1 MEVAKVGS
9 LHKVV
14 RPSYGGQAVIEG
26 VMIRGREL
34 VVTAVRRG
42 EDEVALRTKRF
53 VPWASRW
60 PILKR
65 PFLRGVVALVES
77 LIIGLDALAFS
88 ASQFAEEEEVSFSA
102 RDLVLTLAL
111 AFGLTVLLFIVFP
124 ALVARMLSP
133 YIASNL
139 FLNLAEGAVKVA
151 VFVLYILAITLFPDI
166 RRVFQYHGAEH
177 KTLNAYEAGEPLQ
190 VERVRPYKTVHPRCG
205 TNFILLVLLVSVFL
219 FSFFGRPPF
228 LERVLLHLAILPLV
242 AGVSYEILK
251 LAGKE
256 DAPPFLRYLALP
268 GLWLQY
274 LTTREPDDG
283 QIEVAIRS
291 LSEVLKEEEKNV
303 AG

>member
-1 MEVAKVGS
+1 MGG
-9 LHKVV
+9 LHKVA
-14 RPSYGGQAVIEG
+14 RHSYGGQAVIEG

-42 EDEVALRTKRF
+42 EDEIALQAKRF
-53 VPWASRW
+53 IPWASRW
-60 PILKR
+60 PILKK
-65 PFLRGVVALVES
+65 PFLRGMVALVES
-77 LIIGLDALAFS
+77 LVVGLDALAFS
-88 ASQFAEEEEVSFSA
+88 ASQFAEEEEVSFST
-102 RDLVLTLAL
+102 RDLVLTLTL

-124 ALVARMLSP
+124 ALVARVLSP
-133 YIASNL
+133 YVSSN
-139 FLNLAEGAVKVA
+139 FSLNLAEGTVKVA

-190 VERVRPYKTVHPRCG
+190 VERVRLYKTIHPRCG

-228 LERVLLHLAILPLV
+228 VERVLLHLAILPLV
-242 AGVSYEILK
+242 AGISYEILK
-251 LAGKE
+251 LAGRE
-256 DAPPFLRYLALP
+256 DAPFFIRCLALP
-268 GLWLQY
+268 GMWLQF

-291 LSEVLKEEEKNV
+291 LGEVLKEEEEHV